1 MTDHAALETILSTL
15 RAEFHVRCRNQLEAV
30 DRIAA
35 ALEQYRAA
43 RESSIAIELAKTHG
57 LKAPVC
63 QLAPDKAAVALHDA
77 VRALPELQELIRS
90 QERGQ
95 SPASS
100 SASPATRATD
110 PLPQREARNVPRPG
124 APPGSGGNST
134 VGSMGH
140 LADAVSRAPLVIV
153 GGPPHFER
161 LGHLPEAMLEQTEW
175 IDTTRQGTHAIGN
188 LERRIREGRLAALVI
203 LEGLVQH
210 RHSDPLV
217 SAARTAGLP
226 HSYGGKGGRTAL
238 LSALEAIDHAL
249 GRASVE
255 TESQG

>member
-1 MTDHAALETILSTL
+1 MTDHFALEIVLSTL
-15 RAEFHVRCRNQLEAV
+15 RAEFHARCRNQLETV

-35 ALEQYRAA
+35 ALEQYRAS

-63 QLAPDKAAVALHDA
+63 QVPPDKAAVALLDA
-77 VRALPELQELIRS
+77 VRALPELQELLRS
-90 QERGQ
+90 EAPGQ
-95 SPASS
+95 NPAVST
-100 SASPATRATD
+100 ASPGIQATD
-110 PLPQREARNVPRPG
+110 PSHQREGRNVPRPG
-124 APPGSGGNST
+124 APSGRGGISP
-134 VGSMGH
+134 VSSMGH

-217 SAARTAGLP
+217 SAARTVGLP
-226 HSYGGKGGRTAL
+226 HGYGGKGGRTAL
-238 LSALEAIDHAL
+238 LSALQAIDHAL
-249 GRASVE
+249 DRASAE
-255 TESQG
+255 TEPAR